1 MSDHAPDTKNTPTDI
16 PQSDAVDPSRRKLT
30 GAALG
35 VSAVFTLASRPVL
48 ASVCQSPSGHQSGN
62 VSQHGTSTT
71 CSGKSPGYWK
81 EHPESWPSPYVPG
94 TCTNPDTSN
103 NGQGYKNQVE
113 NWSGGTLFHPFF
125 SGSQFMAD
133 LDRETATTNTS
144 LSMMQ
149 VMIMSDGSNPWG
161 LTDTGNLGS
170 HIVAALLNAK
180 AGLTDDVLDETAVI
194 GMWTEWAANGYY
206 EPTAGVKWYAADIVR
221 YITSTFS

>member
-1 MSDHAPDTKNTPTDI
+1 
-16 PQSDAVDPSRRKLT
+16 
-30 GAALG
+30 
-35 VSAVFTLASRPVL
+35 
-48 ASVCQSPSGHQSGN
+48 
-62 VSQHGTSTT
+62 
-71 CSGKSPGYWK
+71 
-81 EHPESWPSPYVPG
+81 
-94 TCTNPDTSN
+94 
-103 NGQGYKNQVE
+103 
-113 NWSGGTLFHPFF
+113 
-125 SGSQFMAD
+125 MAD